1 MIKFFLS
8 WYKIINEIEET
19 KLYKK
24 SNLRID
30 IICFLLTFVMF
41 GLPYLII
48 FFNSIMV
55 YSPKTILFHIILWT
69 IPLYGNL
76 VFGLGYMFYYQM
88 LLLIHQNNETL
99 RKTNSKKMFYG
110 GLINPFTFIMFIL
123 LCIGLE
129 VFI

>member
-1 MIKFFLS
+1 MIKFIMS

-30 IICFLLTFVMF
+30 IICFLLTFVIF

-55 YSPKTILFHIILWT
+55 FSPKTMLFHIILWT

-88 LLLIHQNNETL
+88 LLSIHQSNETL
-99 RKTNSKKMFYG
+99 RKTNSRKMFYG

>member
-55 YSPKTILFHIILWT
+55 FSPKTMLFHIILWT

-88 LLLIHQNNETL
+88 LLSIHQNNETL
-99 RKTNSKKMFYG
+99 RKTNQRKMFYG

>member
-8 WYKIINEIEET
+8 WYKIVNEIEET

-55 YSPKTILFHIILWT
+55 YSPKTMLFHIILWT

-99 RKTNSKKMFYG
+99 RKTNSRKMFYG